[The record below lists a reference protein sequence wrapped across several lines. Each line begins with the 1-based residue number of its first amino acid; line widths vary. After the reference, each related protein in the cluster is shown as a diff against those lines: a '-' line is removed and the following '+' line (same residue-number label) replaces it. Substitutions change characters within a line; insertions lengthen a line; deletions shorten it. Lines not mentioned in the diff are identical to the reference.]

1 MVRNHQEWRK
11 IILKTKV
18 HNTLQCLRRRKRII
32 IRREVCPIHPNT
44 LQGNAYCSFITRQQS
59 QLEVIMNE
67 GHMMPA
73 RNASGK
79 DAQISDATS
88 TFIKKG

>member
-1 MVRNHQEWRK
+1 
-11 IILKTKV
+11 
-18 HNTLQCLRRRKRII
+18 
-32 IRREVCPIHPNT
+32 
-44 LQGNAYCSFITRQQS
+44 
-59 QLEVIMNE
+59 MNE